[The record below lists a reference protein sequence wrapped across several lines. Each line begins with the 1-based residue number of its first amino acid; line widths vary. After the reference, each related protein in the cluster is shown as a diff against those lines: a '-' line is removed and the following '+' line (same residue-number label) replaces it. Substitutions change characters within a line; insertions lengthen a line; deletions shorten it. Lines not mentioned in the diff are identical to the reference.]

1 MPLTLLVWICIFF
14 ESMQESSHGPGCRL
28 DGVFSGKI
36 AAGSQQIPEGG
47 RVDGEEERDFL
58 KLLGVGLPG

>member
-1 MPLTLLVWICIFF
+1 
-14 ESMQESSHGPGCRL
+14 MQESSHGPGCRL